1 MSKPKLFGSKKTPI
15 WSGPPGF
22 PSPHGSFLSTKKLG
36 SHFETQKLI
45 TFVAILILID
55 SYKSNT
61 HEPHPHLE
69 NWPGF
74 APPSFFQAK
83 DLLALRLEAAGCNF
97 HEVWRPKSIWWAIQ
111 GWKPPRIRMVHNSIT
126 VFQLVKPMVCMLF
139 LSHYVYTML
148 FSRWSTFGFCIVARQ
163 MRKRCGE
170 WRWRPW
176 TSCPTSNC
184 RCQGDGSF
192 SKGEDVTKCCCTQ
205 VHQRVDSVQLRLS
218 WIWSCSFP
226 QRSCCMLVADRHLR
240 YSKDEG
246 LFHELHVKPS
256 STLVFEKVQQVFFS
270 KVCSVCC
277 LQFSLSN
284 LICFAYFPKNLRH
297 SWTLSEWL

>member
-1 MSKPKLFGSKKTPI
+1 MSIFR
-15 WSGPPGF
+15 
-22 PSPHGSFLSTKKLG
+22 
-36 SHFETQKLI
+36 LI
-45 TFVAILILID
+45 QND
-55 SYKSNT
+55 S
-61 HEPHPHLE
+61 
-69 NWPGF
+69 
-74 APPSFFQAK
+74 
-83 DLLALRLEAAGCNF
+83 RLETTKNQDGTKFNYCISN
-97 HEVWRPKSIWWAIQ
+97 
-111 GWKPPRIRMVHNSIT
+111 
-126 VFQLVKPMVCMLF
+126 VKQIVCMLF

-256 STLVFEKVQQVFFS
+256 STLMFEKFQRAFFFLRSAQSAVCSFHSQIWYVLPISPKIWDILELSANGCKNFLFKRFEIFRGRVESHECLMQTTPKKRMGKVGAPAPATPRSMGLSMNIDLEILGCNSWEWFLPTKRKPWVFFPKTIS
-270 KVCSVCC
+270 KG
-277 LQFSLSN
+277 
-284 LICFAYFPKNLRH
+284 
-297 SWTLSEWL
+297 